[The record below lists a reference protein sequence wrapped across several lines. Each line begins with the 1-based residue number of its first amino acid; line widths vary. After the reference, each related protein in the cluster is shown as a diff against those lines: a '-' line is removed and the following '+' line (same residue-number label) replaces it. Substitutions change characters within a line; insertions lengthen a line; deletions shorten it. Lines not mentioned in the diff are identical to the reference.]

1 MATLNG
7 IDAFVDQT
15 LQGFKTLDGI
25 AFDDTGYAVG
35 KLVRDSIT
43 KNSELFEVTKRG
55 MWNDLTNQINKVARR
70 PDGTFDPKF
79 DIIIK
84 GAPKTLNV
92 LERQPL
98 GHYLNKPASSL
109 DDYVGN
115 ALKKF
120 ARIRNTDEGA
130 EIYKMLG
137 LIDGMGERMNF
148 VDFRRIYSS
157 IGNMRP
163 VGEALSVRAEIL
175 KRMEAMMANSP
186 LPASLNNLRRT
197 AAQFSNFGA
206 NFFRDA
212 TLKKIMNTQRGQETI
227 YKQM

>member
-1 MATLNG
+1 MSSAARSAIIGSGKLRTAEQSGKMATLNG

-55 MWNDLTNQINKVARR
+55 MWNDLTDQINKVARR

-84 GAPKTLNV
+84 GGPRTLNV
-92 LERQPL
+92 LERQV
-98 GHYLNKPASSL
+98 GGNYLTKSASSL
-109 DDYVGN
+109 DDYIGKS
-115 ALKKF
+115 LKEF
-120 ARIRNTDEGA
+120 ENIRNTDEGA

-137 LIDGMGERMNF
+137 LVDGMGERINF
-148 VDFRRIYSS
+148 IDFRRIYTS

-163 VGEALSVRAEIL
+163 VGEAASVRAEIL
-175 KRMEAMMANSP
+175 KKDGSYDVK
-186 LPASLNNLRRT
+186 LSVT
-197 AAQFSNFGA
+197 SKF
-206 NFFRDA
+206 
-212 TLKKIMNTQRGQETI
+212 K
-227 YKQM
+227 